1 MSENEW
7 RRRGEAMRERLGLRS
22 DGPEPAPG
30 IAGFVTEA
38 VYGGIWARPG
48 LDPKERMICALT
60 ALAQMQRLPQLRRY
74 AAAAL
79 DLGLEPRAIQEI
91 AVQCGLYGGVPV
103 AESAL
108 ESVNAALADR
118 GRPVPAET
126 VAEVS
131 LEALE
136 AQGRELMEALHGE
149 RSRQGYAAPGNDMSA
164 PLYEIA
170 IRYGYGALWFRPGLD
185 RRGRMLCALAAF
197 TVLRLDGTLRKFAQ
211 SALNVGLTREE
222 VREAVMQTA
231 PYGGF
236 PVALTALA
244 ALDEVL

>member
-30 IAGFVTEA
+30 IEGFVTEA

-91 AVQCGLYGGVPV
+91 AVQCGLYGGIPI
-103 AESAL
+103 AENAL
-108 ESVNAALADR
+108 EAVNAAFAERGLAL
-118 GRPVPAET
+118 PSEPL
-126 VAEVS
+126 AEVP
-131 LEALE
+131 LQALE
-136 AQGRELMEALHGE
+136 TRGRELMEDLHGARGRE
-149 RSRQGYAAPGNDMSA
+149 GYAAPDNDMTA
-164 PLYEIA
+164 PLYRIA
-170 IRYGYGALWFRPGLD
+170 IQYGYGALWFRPGLD

-244 ALDEVL
+244 ALDEVR